1 MDGVDIML
9 QGGHVLASVHVAI
22 GAHLHLL
29 IIVNEQVSCAAA
41 TAHDDIKYAS
51 ARLGNVL
58 LEHRNAHATIGDD
71 LTTIWLQRA
80 IDQFK

>member
-9 QGGHVLASVHVAI
+9 QGRHVLASVHVAI

-51 ARLGNVL
+51 ARLGDVL
-58 LEHRNAHATIGDD
+58 LKHRNTHTAVGDD
-71 LTTIWLQRA
+71 LATVRLQ
-80 IDQFK
+80 